1 MNPNPDLALIPT
13 LAKLHV
19 QHILQIAQ
27 TRKLWATM
35 EDEDEDEEEFEVEKI
50 LRMHRSDVSY

>member
-35 EDEDEDEEEFEVEKI
+35 EDEEEFEVEKI
-50 LRMHRSDVSY
+50 LRMRRSDVSY